1 MADLGLFDLTGRV
14 ALISGAAQGL
24 GFAIARGLGQAGA
37 TLVLNGR
44 TEAKLAKAVAAL
56 TAEGVK
62 AHAAVFDVRDA
73 AAIKAGV
80 AAIERGIGPIHILV
94 NNAGIQ
100 RRAPAE
106 QFEEAVWR
114 EVLETNLTA
123 VFLLTRE
130 VVQGMIARRAGKIIN
145 ICSLMCE
152 AGRPTVAAYTAA
164 KGGVK
169 MLTKAMT
176 VEWAKH
182 NIQANGLGPG
192 YFATEMNR
200 ALYEDPKFDAW
211 IKGRTPAGRW
221 GDPSELVGT
230 AVFLASRASDFVNGQ
245 IVYVDGGILAA
256 L

>member
-1 MADLGLFDLTGRV
+1 MADLGLFDLTGRI

-44 TEAKLAKAVAAL
+44 TEAKLAKAVSTL

-62 AHAAVFDVRDA
+62 AHPAVFDVRDA
-73 AAIKAGV
+73 TAIRTGV
-80 AAIERGIGPIHILV
+80 AAIEREVGPIHILV

-100 RRAPAE
+100 RRSPLE

-152 AGRPTVAAYTAA
+152 MGRPTVGAYTAA

-182 NIQANGLGPG
+182 NIQANGVGPG